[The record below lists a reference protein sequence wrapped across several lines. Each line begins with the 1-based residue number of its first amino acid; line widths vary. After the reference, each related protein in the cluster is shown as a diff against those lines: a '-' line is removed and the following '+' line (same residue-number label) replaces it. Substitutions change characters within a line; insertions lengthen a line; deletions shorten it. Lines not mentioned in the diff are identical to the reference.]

1 MDELPD
7 FRKVAFPIAHQT
19 ASRALSPQGA
29 GSTLQKLLVFEDNH
43 FRALFSPSYFVL
55 GEDATEPS
63 KSQWSTLKKRFKRLD
78 RDIFIFKE
86 HGQQDGLFYI
96 DFGYY
101 AE

>member
-7 FRKVAFPIAHQT
+7 FRKVAFTVAHQT
-19 ASRALSPQGA
+19 ASRALSPQGT
-29 GSTLQKLLVFEDNH
+29 GTTLQKLLVFEDHH
-43 FRALFSPSYFVL
+43 FRALFTPSYFVL
-55 GEDATEPS
+55 NEGESEPT
-63 KSQWSTLKKRFKRLD
+63 KSQWNTLKKRFKRLD
-78 RDIFIFKE
+78 HNIFIFKE

>member
-7 FRKVAFPIAHQT
+7 FRKVPFTVAHQI
-19 ASRALSPQGA
+19 ASRALSPQGT
-29 GSTLQKLLVFEDNH
+29 GSTLQKLLVFDDNH

-55 GEDATEPS
+55 GDDVTEPS
-63 KSQWSTLKKRFKRLD
+63 KSQWNTLKKRFKRLD
-78 RDIFIFKE
+78 HDIFIFKE